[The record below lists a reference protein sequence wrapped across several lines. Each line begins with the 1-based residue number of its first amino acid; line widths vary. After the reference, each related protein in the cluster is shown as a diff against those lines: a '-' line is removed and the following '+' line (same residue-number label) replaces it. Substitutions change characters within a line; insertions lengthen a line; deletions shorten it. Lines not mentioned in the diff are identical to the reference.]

1 MPVTA
6 RSRYR
11 EKRNFLKSGF
21 NIMKKT
27 VLKILLYS
35 ACAGLIV
42 FYAITLKI
50 GGNPDVAENYRA
62 FYIDHTIDE
71 WPGE

>member
-1 MPVTA
+1 
-6 RSRYR
+6 
-11 EKRNFLKSGF
+11 
-21 NIMKKT
+21 MKKT

-50 GGNPDVAENYRA
+50 GGNPDVSENYRA